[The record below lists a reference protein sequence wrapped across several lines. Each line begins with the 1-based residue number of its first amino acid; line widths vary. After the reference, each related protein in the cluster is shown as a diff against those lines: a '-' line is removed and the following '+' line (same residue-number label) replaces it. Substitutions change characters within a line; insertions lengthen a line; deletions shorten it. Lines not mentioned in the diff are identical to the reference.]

1 MRRLQRL
8 GKPLEPTL
16 EVTDDSV
23 AADDARQWLHS
34 LPLPVAPAVSV
45 LTPRPISLD
54 GERYG
59 LEIDSDRTRCRIEWF
74 GVDRDWT
81 ASDLA
86 YVAIA
91 RWSKEFHHW
100 LNKLLDGT

>member
-1 MRRLQRL
+1 
-8 GKPLEPTL
+8 
-16 EVTDDSV
+16 
-23 AADDARQWLHS
+23 
-34 LPLPVAPAVSV
+34 V